1 MNNYINEII
10 LSGKILSII
19 INEKHIAI
27 SIENQI
33 FKNKIAFI
41 SLRAYKDLYEKYKD
55 LFFIDNFIFIKGYV
69 NSYKDKNNKINNYI
83 LITQISDSI
92 EELNTSMPHI
102 RYDEDGTMVWNGTRC
117 EIDPLVNKKDIEF
130 MNNFYK
136 EFGGDNND
144 S

>member
-19 INEKHIAI
+19 VNEKHVVI

-55 LFFIDNFIFIKGYV
+55 LFFIDNFIFIKGYI

-83 LITQISDSI
+83 QITNISESI
-92 EELNTSMPHI
+92 EDLNSSIPHI
-102 RYDEDGTMVWNGTRC
+102 RYYEDGTMVWNGTRC
-117 EIDPLVNKKDIEF
+117 EIEPIVNKEDKEF
-130 MNNFYK
+130 INNFNK
-136 EFGGDNND
+136 EFGGDDND

>member
-1 MNNYINEII
+1 MNNYINEIF

-41 SLRAYKDLYEKYKD
+41 SLRAFKDLYEKYKD

-69 NSYKDKNNKINNYI
+69 NSYKDKECK
-83 LITQISDSI
+83 
-92 EELNTSMPHI
+92 EE
-102 RYDEDGTMVWNGTRC
+102 
-117 EIDPLVNKKDIEF
+117 KK
-130 MNNFYK
+130 
-136 EFGGDNND
+136 
-144 S
+144 

>member
-19 INEKHIAI
+19 VNEKYIVL

-33 FKNKIAFI
+33 FNNKIAFI
-41 SLRAYKDLYEKYKD
+41 SLRAYKDLYKKYKD
-55 LFFIDNFIFIKGYV
+55 LFFIDNFIFIKGYI

-117 EIDPLVNKKDIEF
+117 EIEPLTNQEDIEF
-130 MNNFYK
+130 MNNFCK
-136 EFGGDNND
+136 EFGGEDND

>member
-10 LSGKILSII
+10 LSGKILSLV
-19 INEKHIAI
+19 INEKYIVL
-27 SIENQI
+27 SLENQI

-41 SLRAYKDLYEKYKD
+41 SLRAYKDFYEKYKD

-117 EIDPLVNKKDIEF
+117 EIAPLVNKEDIEF
-130 MNNFYK
+130 MNNFCK
-136 EFGGDNND
+136 EFGGDDND

>member
-19 INEKHIAI
+19 VNEKHDVI

-33 FKNKIAFI
+33 LKNKIAFI
-41 SLRAYKDLYEKYKD
+41 ILRAYKDLYEKYKD

-117 EIDPLVNKKDIEF
+117 EIEPLVNKKDIEF

-136 EFGGDNND
+136 EFGGDDND

>member
-1 MNNYINEII
+1 MNNYINKII

-92 EELNTSMPHI
+92 EELNTSMSHI
-102 RYDEDGTMVWNGTRC
+102 RYDEDGIMVWNGTRC
-117 EIDPLVNKKDIEF
+117 EIEPLVNKKDIEF

-136 EFGGDNND
+136 EFGGDDND

>member
-10 LSGKILSII
+10 LSGKILSLV
-19 INEKHIAI
+19 INEKYIVL

-41 SLRAYKDLYEKYKD
+41 SLRAFKDLYEKYKD

-69 NSYKDKNNKINNYI
+69 NSYKGKNNKLNNYI
-83 LITQISDSI
+83 QIINISESI
-92 EELNTSMPHI
+92 EGLNSSIPHI

-117 EIDPLVNKKDIEF
+117 EIEPLANKEDIEF

-136 EFGGDNND
+136 
-144 S
+144 

>member
-83 LITQISDSI
+83 LITQISESI
-92 EELNTSMPHI
+92 EELNTSIPHI

-117 EIDPLVNKKDIEF
+117 AIEPLVNKKDIEF

-136 EFGGDNND
+136 EFGGDDND